1 MRQQQMKSI
10 VAALS
15 AWALVALPSSY
26 AADYKNIF
34 GSQLSSCS
42 SDGMALTGYTRN
54 GYCVDQNDD
63 AGSHHICIDMTSTA
77 GGDFCSVTGQS
88 NWCSS
93 EMPCHED
100 RSLNCQ
106 IQHWCVCQWAFASYI
121 QKAGGCDAIQDVVC
135 DAINAQALI
144 AYKQQASG
152 SQKYQDAL
160 DCLMQKCGVEGGS
173 SNFSNI
179 LSMAATDGN
188 KLQVTSSSVM
198 NFAFLAAAVAIV
210 VGAVATL
217 YQRRSH
223 RSRHS
228 DGTNENLIY
237 DERDSTK
244 ICAQ

>member
-1 MRQQQMKSI
+1 MKSVTI
-10 VAALS
+10 LS
-15 AWALVALPSSY
+15 ALVLVALPAGN

-42 SDGMALTGYTRN
+42 SDGTALTGYTRN

-63 AGSHHICIDMTSTA
+63 EGSHHICIDMASTT

-100 RSLNCQ
+100 QSLNCQ
-106 IQHWCVCQWAFASYI
+106 IQNWCVCQWAFASYI
-121 QKAGGCDAIQDVVC
+121 ESAGGCDAIQDVVC

-160 DCLMQKCGVEGGS
+160 DCLMQKCGVQGS
-173 SNFSNI
+173 SNYFSS
-179 LSMAATDGN
+179 LSTAANGNN
-188 KLQVTSSSVM
+188 KLQVASSPM
-198 NFAFLAAAVAIV
+198 NFVILAAAVALV
-210 VGAVATL
+210 VGAVTV
-217 YQRRSH
+217 YQRRNSKH
-223 RSRHS
+223 FDSRVE
-228 DGTNENLIY
+228 GLIN
-237 DERDSTK
+237 DEANSKT
-244 ICAQ
+244 C